1 MDFTYL
7 SSNLLKKQTGV
18 VTKSIDVTLAN
29 SYKGDMEGLLT
40 KGLSIPYQHVQH
52 NITLNGFNSS
62 TDYNGETEILLLD
75 SGVITTYL

>member
-7 SSNLLKKQTGV
+7 QANLVKKQIGI

-29 SYKGDMEGLLT
+29 SYKGDMEGLLM
-40 KGLSIPYQHVQH
+40 KGLSIPYEHVQH

-62 TDYNGETEILLLD
+62 SEYNGETDILIID

>member
-18 VTKSIDVTLAN
+18 ITKSIDVTLAN

-52 NITLNGFNSS
+52 NITLNGLNSS

>member
-18 VTKSIDVTLAN
+18 ITKSIDVTLAN

-40 KGLSIPYQHVQH
+40 KGLSIP
-52 NITLNGFNSS
+52 
-62 TDYNGETEILLLD
+62 
-75 SGVITTYL
+75 